1 MKGYKTK
8 LQQSAEK
15 SGNCACMGL
24 DPQWEVLPYRSGNIA
39 EDLQRFFGELFD
51 AMVRYN
57 LVPAAFKPNIG
68 YYSALDDPRNGAF
81 EGSLALA
88 GVLTM
93 LQQRFPTIPVIL
105 DSKRGDIARSSANYA
120 HEAFDIWRCDAV
132 TASPYM
138 GTDSVSPFDE
148 LREGSHGIY
157 LLNRTSNP
165 GAKDL
170 QGLTV
175 VDEVD
180 EKELYPLYMAVAHKI
195 AYWAE
200 KIDGIGAVVGA
211 TNLDELGQI
220 ATYHG
225 KRSIPLLI
233 PGVGSQG
240 ASAKM
245 TMQALRQAGYPVK
258 LARINSSSALTHP
271 WKQAPA
277 PAGWL
282 DRCIANI
289 DKLLEETA
297 L

>member
-1 MKGYKTK
+1 MNYKAR
-8 LQQSAEK
+8 LRESAAK
-15 SGNCACMGL
+15 TGNCACMGL
-24 DPQWEVLPYRSGNIA
+24 DPQWDVLPHRSGHIA
-39 EDLQRFFGELFD
+39 EDLRRFFQELFE
-51 AMVRYN
+51 AMVRYQ
-57 LVPAAFKPNIG
+57 LSPAAFKPNIG
-68 YYSALDDPRNGAF
+68 YYAALDDPRRGAF

-88 GVLTM
+88 SILSM
-93 LQQRFPTIPVIL
+93 LEKLFPGIPVIL
-105 DSKRGDIARSSANYA
+105 DSKRGDIARSSENYA
-120 HEAFDIWRCDAV
+120 HEAFDLWGCDAV

-148 LREGSHGIY
+148 EQQGERGIY

-170 QGLTV
+170 QGLLV
-175 VDEVD
+175 ADPQGD
-180 EKELYPLYMAVAHKI
+180 PDHIPLYLAVAHRI
-195 AYWAE
+195 AQWA
-200 KIDGIGAVVGA
+200 KRMDGIGAVVGA

-220 ATYHG
+220 ATFHG
-225 KRSIPLLI
+225 AHAIPLLI

-245 TMQALRQAGYPVK
+245 TMHRLREVGYPVE

-277 PAGWL
+277 PAAWL

>member
-1 MKGYKTK
+1 MKFKER
-8 LQQSAEK
+8 LRQSAAM

-24 DPQWEVLPYRSGNIA
+24 DPQWDVLPYRSGHIA
-39 EDLQRFFGELFD
+39 EDVRQFFQELFE
-51 AMVRYN
+51 AMVRFK
-57 LVPAAFKPNIG
+57 LTPAAFKPNIG
-68 YYSALDDPRNGAF
+68 YYAALDDPRKGSF

-88 GVLTM
+88 SVLGM
-93 LQQRFPTIPVIL
+93 LDKLFPGTPVIL
-105 DSKRGDIARSSANYA
+105 DAKRGDIARSSTNYA
-120 HEAFDIWRCDAV
+120 HEAFDLWGCDAV
-132 TASPYM
+132 TVSPYM

-148 LREGSHGIY
+148 EQSGERGIY
-157 LLNRTSNP
+157 VLNRTSNP

-180 EKELYPLYMAVAHKI
+180 EKELYPLYIAIAHRI
-195 AYWAE
+195 ARWS
-200 KIDGIGAVVGA
+200 KKMDGIGAVVGA
-211 TNLDELGQI
+211 TNLEELGKI
-220 ATYHG
+220 ASYHG
-225 KRSIPLLI
+225 EHSVPLLI

-240 ASAKM
+240 ASANM
-245 TMQALRQAGYPVK
+245 TMKTLKDAGYPVA

-277 PAGWL
+277 PSGWL

>member
-1 MKGYKTK
+1 MGYKR
-8 LQQSAEK
+8 LLRESAQRA
-15 SGNCACMGL
+15 GNCACMGL
-24 DPQWEVLPYRSGNIA
+24 DPQWDVLPYRSGHIA
-39 EDLQRFFGELFD
+39 EDLRRFFQELFE
-51 AMVRYN
+51 AMVRYK
-57 LVPAAFKPNIG
+57 LSPAAFKPNIG
-68 YYSALDDPRNGAF
+68 YYAALDDPRKGAF

-88 GVLTM
+88 AVLDM
-93 LQQRFPTIPVIL
+93 LEKLFPGIPVIL
-105 DSKRGDIARSSANYA
+105 DSKRGDIARSSENYA
-120 HEAFDIWRCDAV
+120 HEAFDLWGCDAV

-138 GTDSVSPFDE
+138 GADSVSPFDE
-148 LREGSHGIY
+148 DQKGDRGIY

-180 EKELYPLYMAVAHKI
+180 EKEFYPLYMAVAHRI
-195 AYWAE
+195 AQWAQ
-200 KIDGIGAVVGA
+200 KMDGIGAVVGA
-211 TNLDELGQI
+211 TDLDELSEI
-220 ATYHG
+220 ATWHG
-225 KRSIPLLI
+225 KHAVPLLI

-240 ASAKM
+240 ASAKL
-245 TMQALRQAGYPVK
+245 TVKRLLGTGYPLE

-277 PAGWL
+277 PTTWL